1 MTVPEFPPLF
11 SGQDAKGQDPFVLAC
26 HAADTGCD
34 AGLVFYDLW
43 ASSLRAAIVFAPD
56 VPLAGAAA
64 MLPVCGVGF
73 QNALGALAPPEVG
86 VHLGWDGGIDLN
98 GGRAGQLA
106 MAASG
111 TEPEVEPD
119 WLVVALNL
127 SLWPDQDDTGL
138 TPDQTALYAEGCAD
152 VAPHHLLEA
161 WVRHTLV
168 GINSWADGGM
178 AKLHAECSGLAHGLE
193 GQITVVGQTGSYI
206 GLDENLGLLL
216 KVDQETVLI
225 PLTATLTRPA

>member
-1 MTVPEFPPLF
+1 MTTPEFPPLF
-11 SGQDAKGQDPFVLAC
+11 SGQDAKGQDPFALAC
-26 HAADTGCD
+26 DAADKGCD
-34 AGLVFYDLW
+34 AGLVFYDLG

-56 VPLAGAAA
+56 VPLADAAA

-86 VHLGWDGGIDLN
+86 VHLGWDGGIYLN

-111 TEPEVEPD
+111 TDPEAEPD
-119 WLVVALNL
+119 WLVVALTL
-127 SLWPDQDDTGL
+127 SLWPDSDDTGL

-178 AKLHAECSGLAHGLE
+178 AKLHAEWSGLAHFLE
-193 GQITVVGQTGSYI
+193 GQITVAGQTGSYV

-216 KVDQETVLI
+216 KIDQETVLI